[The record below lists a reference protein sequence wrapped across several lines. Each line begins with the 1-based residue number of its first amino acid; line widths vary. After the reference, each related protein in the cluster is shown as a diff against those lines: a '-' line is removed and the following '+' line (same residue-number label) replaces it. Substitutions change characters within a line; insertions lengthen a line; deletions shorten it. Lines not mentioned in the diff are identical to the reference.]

1 MLALDTMFSMDGHV
15 VGQLVVYTENV
26 EDDTDFS
33 QSEDKITRKHS
44 LPCRPKPGQVR
55 RGRTAS
61 PQHQLRSWFRRAFD
75 CRSSSSSA
83 APPPCMSLGTANG
96 GGQGRDVSVAAAA
109 EPSLYAEHTA
119 AFSVRRRGQRST
131 SRTLGHRH
139 RLLQRLGRLP
149 SRRNF
154 GRASEPWFA
163 DFAADFGRLGLADYG
178 LWRVLY
184 ISSN

>member
-33 QSEDKITRKHS
+33 QSKDKITRKHS
-44 LPCRPKPGQVR
+44 SPCRPKPGQVR

-75 CRSSSSSA
+75 ADSVRRPR
-83 APPPCMSLGTANG
+83 APPPYMSLGTANG
-96 GGQGRDVSVAAAA
+96 GGQGRDVSIAASA

-119 AFSVRRRGQRST
+119 AFSVRRRDNDLRQEPGTSTPPSPTTRST
-131 SRTLGHRH
+131 S
-139 RLLQRLGRLP
+139 

-163 DFAADFGRLGLADYG
+163 DFSADFGRLGLADYG
-178 LWRVLY
+178 LWPVLN